1 MKHPEPIVAPSPFK
15 GVLVWAIV
23 GVGLV
28 AAVML
33 AWALR
38 PKPSAVGATGGGM
51 RSVLAAEP
59 ASSDAFAEVKPFALT
74 ERSGAEVTLETLRG
88 RPWVASFV
96 FTRCGGPCPRVSG
109 SMKQLHARLKDTDVR
124 LVTFTVDPEYDTP
137 AILSEYADA
146 LGADKERWLFLTG
159 SADALRD
166 VSVQSFQLP
175 VERDESQ
182 PPGQLVTH
190 KTLLCVVDRKGT
202 IRGYYDGESDEG
214 VAQADARARFLSRAP

>member
-1 MKHPEPIVAPSPFK
+1 MKHRAPPIAASPFK
-15 GVLVWAIV
+15 GMLVLAIL

-33 AWALR
+33 AWTLR
-38 PKPSAVGATGGGM
+38 PTSGANGDNGM
-51 RSVLAAEP
+51 RSVLAAEAKSP
-59 ASSDAFAEVKPFALT
+59 ESFAAVKPFALT

-96 FTRCGGPCPRVSG
+96 FTRCGGPCPRVSA
-109 SMKQLHARLKDTDVR
+109 SMKQLQARLKDTDVR

-137 AILSEYADA
+137 AILSAYADV

-159 SADALRD
+159 APDALRD
-166 VSVQSFQLP
+166 VSIQSFQLP
-175 VERDESQ
+175 VERDEMQ

-190 KTLLCVVDRKGT
+190 KTLLCVVDRTGT

-214 VAQADARARFLSRAP
+214 VAQADARAQFLSRAP